1 MIHEWEG
8 VIEGRGGD
16 HRWRGMGVV
25 ARTGRGG
32 DQKWRGMGFI
42 ARTIHA
48 VGGAGRGVAE
58 IITGGVWV
66 P

>member
-1 MIHEWEG
+1 
-8 VIEGRGGD
+8 
-16 HRWRGMGVV
+16 MGVV